1 MKKVFVMS
9 SVHLWDDNRIF
20 YKESSS
26 LAKKYRVELH
36 IPANFSYKIENG
48 VHVCGLPPT
57 KKRYLRPFNW
67 MRLFWRALKAKAEV
81 YHFHDPELIPIGVAL
96 KILGKKVIYDIHE
109 DYPDAILHKQWIPKS
124 LRKIFSVIFNAFE
137 KKCCSFFDALIFA
150 ESTYKE
156 QFQKIKSKKEDILNY
171 PLPYF
176 QNKKQNE
183 RETINLIYSGTIS
196 EIRGAK
202 EMIKAFSLLSKKVKK
217 VSLYLVGPVSPPALE
232 KELREMISF
241 YGLQA
246 SVRLT
251 GRVTPKEVF
260 SYYARSDIG
269 LALLHPVENNL
280 KSLVTKLFEYMAA
293 GLPIVASNFPRWEA
307 LLAET
312 GSGVTVCPFD
322 PQLIVFQIGYLIDN
336 PTLRV
341 TMGEK
346 GREAIERKYNWQ
358 NEEIKLLALYEKL
371 TP

>member
-1 MKKVFVMS
+1 
-9 SVHLWDDNRIF
+9 
-20 YKESSS
+20 
-26 LAKKYRVELH
+26 
-36 IPANFSYKIENG
+36 
-48 VHVCGLPPT
+48 
-57 KKRYLRPFNW
+57 
-67 MRLFWRALKAKAEV
+67 MRLFWRALKAKAQV
-81 YHFHDPELIPIGVAL
+81 YHFHDPELIPLGIFL
-96 KILGKKVIYDIHE
+96 KMMGKKVIYDIHE
-109 DYPDAILHKQWIPKS
+109 DYPDAISHKQWIPKS

-176 QNKKQNE
+176 QNNEQLSE

-202 EMIKAFSLLSKKVKK
+202 EMVKAFSLLYKKGKKVH
-217 VSLYLVGPVSPPALE
+217 LYLVGPVSPPALE

-246 SVRLT
+246 NVTLT
-251 GRVTPKEVF
+251 GRVTPLEVF

-293 GLPIVASNFPRWEA
+293 GLPIVASNFPRWED

-322 PQLIVFQIGYLIDN
+322 PQLIASQLEYLIDN

-341 TMGEK
+341 SMGEK
-346 GREAIERKYNWQ
+346 GREAFEKKYNWQ
-358 NEEIKLLALYEKL
+358 SEEVKLLALYEKL
-371 TP
+371 AP